1 MSLWFV
7 RVFFLCLCTLAGYAV
22 GQERMEL
29 AHRDLWGTSA
39 GFTLGLL
46 LIGIDELVKGI
57 SLRSFSAATFGLLLG
72 ALSALMVDHSHLFIW
87 VRDPTTL
94 WMIRL
99 GLYLGFSYIGMVVAM
114 RGNKEDFSLIIPF
127 VRFSS
132 QTKPENLILLDTSAI
147 IDGRIADLID
157 ANFLEGRL
165 VVPRFVLQ
173 ELQTVADSPD
183 PSRRLRGRR
192 GLDILNRVQGNPR
205 VDVKIHEGDFPEES
219 SVDAKLVRLA
229 RALGAKLYTTD
240 HNLAKVAEIQSIPC
254 VNLNDL
260 SKALKPVVLPGEIF
274 TLKIVREGRDKGQ
287 GVGYMNDGTMV
298 VVNHAQSLVGQQTQV
313 SVQSLLQTGAGVIIF
328 ADLKPSPAPATGG

>member
-165 VVPRFVLQ
+165 V
-173 ELQTVADSPD
+173 
-183 PSRRLRGRR
+183 RGRR